1 MALTR
6 WIPTPNRN
14 YNDQTPYLIH
24 ELRETKRQLIEQI
37 EALNQR
43 LAVIEQW
50 CDRQTSD
57 GK

>member
-1 MALTR
+1 MALTQR
-6 WIPTPNRN
+6 IPTLHPN

-43 LAVIEQW
+43 
-50 CDRQTSD
+50 
-57 GK
+57 